1 MAFLDTYRDVQ
12 NAEKTATENV
22 TNYNAAL
29 DKYIGEY
36 NSWRKSHGMSVA
48 GADAKEKLMGIIDQL
63 GRAEGKLNKDS
74 NRGDVAAYGLS
85 ILDDLNSGFE
95 TDFNTYVNEKGTKE
109 QREAWEGL
117 QSIAHRNDGL
127 YVPDKAPDNW
137 FEAIG
142 QGIAS
147 GASGVH
153 KIFDYA
159 GNAPRIVREDANR
172 GKWERTISNMEG
184 EFNKYNAELAGGK
197 FDLFDNPDK
206 YISSATAKA
215 EEAKKSAD
223 AKTKSE
229 TKDSKDSGTTDETV
243 TFQLKGNDP
252 NYKGFGQ
259 KLVDL
264 GLATDKGLW
273 GSDGDVQFY
282 TKQLYEQGAI
292 DSRGN
297 LKVGVP
303 IKLKKRKVSK

>member
-1 MAFLDTYRDVQ
+1 MAFLDTYRDIQ

-22 TNYNAAL
+22 KNYEAAL

-36 NSWRKSHGMSVA
+36 NSWRKTNGMSVA

-85 ILDDLNSGFE
+85 VLDDLNSGFQ
-95 TDFNTYVNEKGTKE
+95 TDFGTYVNEKGTKE

-117 QSIAHRNDGL
+117 QSIAHRNDGV
-127 YVPDKAPDNW
+127 YVPDKAPDTW
-137 FEAIG
+137 GEAIW
-142 QGIAS
+142 QGIQS
-147 GASGVH
+147 GASGVG
-153 KIFDYA
+153 KFFDYA
-159 GNAPRIVREDANR
+159 GNAPRIMREDANK

-206 YISSATAKA
+206 YISGATAKA
-215 EEAKKSAD
+215 EETAKASESSASDSKSD
-223 AKTKSE
+223 NSKSE
-229 TKDSKDSGTTDETV
+229 TTDETV
-243 TFQLKGNDP
+243 TFQLKANDP
-252 NYKGFGQ
+252 AYKGFGQ

-264 GLATDKGLW
+264 GLATSKGLW
-273 GSDGDVQFY
+273 GNDGDVKFY

-292 DSRGN
+292 DKNGN
-297 LKVGVP
+297 LKTGTP
-303 IKLKKRKVSK
+303 IKLKKRKIQ

>member
-1 MAFLDTYRDVQ
+1 MAFLDTYRDIQ

-22 TNYNAAL
+22 KNYEAAL

-48 GADAKEKLMGIIDQL
+48 GANAKEKLMGIIDQL

-85 ILDDLNSGFE
+85 VLDDLNSGFQ
-95 TDFNTYVNEKGTKE
+95 TDFSTYVNENGTKE

-117 QSIAHRNDGL
+117 QSIAHRNDGV
-127 YVPDKAPDNW
+127 YVPDEAPDNW
-137 FEAIG
+137 LEAIG

-153 KIFDYA
+153 KYFDYV
-159 GNAPRIVREDANR
+159 GNAPRIFREDANK
-172 GKWERTISNMEG
+172 GKWKRTVDAMQG
-184 EFNKYNAELAGGK
+184 EYKKYNTELASNK

-206 YISSATAKA
+206 YISGATTKTEEAAKA
-215 EEAKKSAD
+215 SESKTSDVKAD
-223 AKTKSE
+223 NSNSE
-229 TKDSKDSGTTDETV
+229 TADETI
-243 TFQLKGNDP
+243 TFQLKANDP
-252 NYKGFGQ
+252 TYKGFGQ

-264 GLATDKGLW
+264 GLATSKGLW
-273 GSDGDVQFY
+273 GGDGDVQFY

-303 IKLKKRKVSK
+303 IKLKKRKVK